1 MKLVFQ
7 ETNLASRIFFK
18 MVLAILAVLA
28 VGMVA
33 VEVLVSGLAESSY
46 IDARTRDL
54 TEKAEILRE
63 SAASDIQGLSETRV
77 RELAHAAAARLTLI
91 TFDGKVAFDSD
102 AEAGRMENHRGR
114 PEFQRALG
122 GQTGVAIRH
131 SPTMGVNFLYVAKP
145 MKGGALRLAVP
156 LADIEYQVNAL
167 RRQLLTASL
176 LALIPAVVL
185 AGVFAR
191 TVARSLARIIDQAAE
206 LARGNFQ
213 ARVAPGGGKE
223 LSLLSEKLNETGERL
238 QHVISQLEREQQNL
252 ERLERIRKD
261 FVINVSHELRTPLA
275 SIQGYTETLL
285 DGALHDQEN
294 NVRFLTIIQ
303 QNAARL
309 GRLIADIM
317 TLSRAELKTQKFQ
330 FASYPVAHLLDEA
343 IDTMRPVAEKKE
355 IQLILEPPAEA
366 AEVFCDSGATHQIL
380 ANLLDNAIKYTP
392 EGGTVTLGTAIE
404 PSTVRFLIR
413 DTGIGIPRHELPR
426 LFERFYR
433 VDKAR
438 SRELGGTGLGLA
450 IVKHLVRAQGGD
462 VAVESDVG
470 RGSTFSFTLPVHDLG
485 LTENHPLQGQL
496 TGL

>member
-1 MKLVFQ
+1 MEPTEINVA
-7 ETNLASRIFFK
+7 TRIFVK

-33 VEVLVSGLAESSY
+33 VEFLVSGLAESSY
-46 IDARTRDL
+46 VETRTRDL
-54 TEKAEILRE
+54 AEKVDILLAS
-63 SAASDIQGLSETRV
+63 SAVDLQSLSEARV
-77 RELAHAAAARLTLI
+77 HELAGASAARLTI
-91 TFDGKVAFDSD
+91 IASDGRVAFDS
-102 AEAGRMENHRGR
+102 EAQAARMENHRGR
-114 PEFQRALG
+114 PEFQRALQ
-122 GQTGVAIRH
+122 GQLGVSIRH
-131 SPTMGVNFLYVAKP
+131 SPTLGVNFLYVAKP
-145 MKGGALRLAVP
+145 MPGGALRLAVP
-156 LADIEYQVNAL
+156 LADIERQVSAL
-167 RRQLLTASL
+167 RRRLLTASL
-176 LALIPAVVL
+176 LALIPAVIL
-185 AGVFAR
+185 AAIFAR
-191 TVARSLARIIDQAAE
+191 AAARSLARIIDQAGE

-213 ARVAPGGGKE
+213 VRVTPGGGKE

-238 QHVISQLEREQQNL
+238 QRVIGQLEREQKNL

-294 NVRFLTIIQ
+294 NARFLGIIQ
-303 QNAARL
+303 QNATRL

-317 TLSRAELKTQKFQ
+317 TLSRIELKTQKFQ

-343 IDTMRPVAEKKE
+343 LDTMRPAAEKKE
-355 IQLILEPPAEA
+355 IRLVLEPPPQG
-366 AEVFCDSGATHQIL
+366 AEVFCDSEATHQIL

-392 EGGTVTLGTAIE
+392 EGGTVTASAIAE
-404 PSTVRFLIR
+404 SDTVRFLVR
-413 DTGIGIPRHELPR
+413 DTGIGVPKEELSR

-450 IVKHLVRAQGGD
+450 IVKHLVLAQGGD
-462 VAVESDVG
+462 VSVNSELG
-470 RGSTFSFTLPVHDLG
+470 QGSVFSFTLPVHDLG
-485 LTENHPLQGQL
+485 LAENPPLQAQL

>member
-1 MKLVFQ
+1 M
-7 ETNLASRIFFK
+7 TGRIFFK
-18 MVLAILAVLA
+18 LILTLFAVLA

-33 VEVLVSGLAESSY
+33 VEVLVSNLAESSY
-46 IDARTRDL
+46 VETRTRDL
-54 TEKAEILRE
+54 AEKSDVLLAFSEI
-63 SAASDIQGLSETRV
+63 APDHVSEERV
-77 RELAHAAAARLTLI
+77 RQLARAAAARLTI
-91 TFDGKVAFDSD
+91 IASDGRVVADSD
-102 AEAGRMENHRGR
+102 APAGRMENHRGR
-114 PEFQRALG
+114 PEFQRALR
-122 GQTGVAIRH
+122 GQMGVAIRH

-145 MKGGALRLAVP
+145 MPGGALRLAVP
-156 LADIEYQVNAL
+156 LADIERQVSAL
-167 RRQLLTASL
+167 RRRLLTASL

-185 AGVFAR
+185 AAIFAR
-191 TVARSLARIIDQAAE
+191 SAARSLARIIDQAGE
-206 LARGNFQ
+206 LARGNFHV
-213 ARVAPGGGKE
+213 RVAPGGGKE

-238 QHVISQLEREQQNL
+238 QRVIGQLEHEQQNL

-294 NVRFLTIIQ
+294 NVRFLGIIQ
-303 QNAARL
+303 QNAAHL

-343 IDTMRPVAEKKE
+343 LDTMRPAAEKKE
-355 IQLILEPPAEA
+355 IQLVLEPPPEG
-366 AEVFCDSGATHQIL
+366 AEVFCDSEATHQIL
-380 ANLLDNAIKYTP
+380 ANLLDNAIKYSP
-392 EGGTVTLGTAIE
+392 DGGTVTLSAAVE

-413 DTGIGIPRHELPR
+413 DTGIGVPKEELPR

-462 VAVESDVG
+462 VAVNSELG
-470 RGSTFSFTLPVHDLG
+470 RGSVFSFTLPVHDLG
-485 LTENHPLQGQL
+485 LAENPPLQGQL
-496 TGL
+496 TNL